1 MAWMAATVF
10 LKNPER
16 DPLASQLEA
25 MLDAPERARDRD
37 GIDDVPHPVQISP
50 LTQGWVAI
58 NGLLGWLADLPAT
71 ALELSKSAESAV
83 SCELYGNSLRLRL
96 GQFVAGE
103 RRHLLASPA
112 TLEWS
117 SLQEHRGPM
126 PVFDDVEEKAFKTL
140 RALGI
145 PSALLGIGLAP
156 LGAEERIA
164 LEGGCEL
171 VRKAAP
177 KDASDAT
184 DARGASASA
193 SGVWEQRPVTLSSA
207 VLTSAPPV
215 LPRESSRDFGIS
227 LVDERYVEGRPNAA
241 AVTRLLELEES
252 WAVRARQACGV
263 EALNVTL
270 TYLGGTY
277 QEELDDLLRQRGR
290 QVIPSPRRT
299 TPPWWAFWKYFGA
312 GAFRR

>member
-1 MAWMAATVF
+1 MAWMAATIFV
-10 LKNPER
+10 KNPER
-16 DPLASQLEA
+16 DQLASQLAA

-37 GIDDVPHPVQISP
+37 GIDDVPRPVQISP

-71 ALELSKSAESAV
+71 ALELSKGAECAV

-96 GQFVAGE
+96 GQFVDGE

-126 PVFDDVEEKAFKTL
+126 PVFDDVEDKAFKTL

-145 PSALLGIGLAP
+145 PSVLLGIGLAP

-164 LEGGCEL
+164 LEDGYEL
-171 VRKAAP
+171 VRQAAP
-177 KDASDAT
+177 GDA
-184 DARGASASA
+184 GKASA
-193 SGVWEQRPVTLSSA
+193 SGTWEQRPVTLSSA

-299 TPPWWAFWKYFGA
+299 TPPWWAFWKYFGS